1 MFNLE
6 KRGLFMDA
14 VFIGSILS
22 VVGAVVVFVVVAVRV
37 MKLINTTHSED

>member
-1 MFNLE
+1 
-6 KRGLFMDA
+6 MDA

-22 VVGAVVVFVVVAVRV
+22 VVGSIVVVIVLGVRI